1 VGKNCGSID
10 VTLAAMNNIIAKG
23 KSIMDTALFG
33 AGSLNELG
41 A

>member
-10 VTLAAMNNIIAKG
+10 VTLAAMKNIAAKG